1 MAEAS
6 GNNNPRAQHASQP
19 VGKSNNP
26 RHSQPVG
33 QGSASASQ
41 PLGPTNNPRHSQ
53 PVGKSNNPRHSQPVG
68 GSNNPRHSQPVG
80 SNNPRHSQP
89 LNSQPLMGGTTG
101 YAPVLPAGAEPNPY
115 SRGATADDY
124 ARDRRRKK
132 RRRVLLG
139 VLAFLLVGALG
150 ATGAAWAYIS
160 GIEQEMNEDIT
171 PEVVEALEPPAQYD
185 GGTFYMLLMGTD
197 KSAKREQSAQY
208 AGDTFRSDSMILT
221 RVDPQNKKVT
231 MVSMHRDTEIEIDGY
246 GLQKLNASYAIGGPA
261 LAIKTV
267 SQMAGVPISHY
278 AEINFDGFE
287 EVVDALGGVEVDVPM
302 EINDDE
308 AGGHV
313 DAGLQTLSGEEAL
326 ILCRSRH
333 SYDEYGDGDRY
344 RAANQRLVLGAI
356 AKKILSSDLTTMTN
370 TISTLSQYVTTDF
383 KVGDIVALATSMQG
397 IDPSTD
403 IYSAME
409 PTISEYKNDTW
420 YEKLDVSAWN
430 TMMGRVR
437 EGLPPTET
445 DEVDELNGTVLA
457 SVGDGAGAASD
468 AEGVE
473 TPGGVRQTFGETRTG
488 IVTIKNGNGINGVG
502 AEALERIKPLGY
514 TADASNAN
522 SFSYEETVVVFDT
535 PDQRVYAE
543 ELIDALGCGR
553 AVQNTNNEYV
563 YDGDFLIL
571 IGSDWQ

>member
-1 MAEAS
+1 M
-6 GNNNPRAQHASQP
+6 SQNSP
-19 VGKSNNP
+19 S
-26 RHSQPVG
+26 
-33 QGSASASQ
+33 SASYSGRRGAS
-41 PLGPTNNPRHSQ
+41 
-53 PVGKSNNPRHSQPVG
+53 
-68 GSNNPRHSQPVG
+68 
-80 SNNPRHSQP
+80 
-89 LNSQPLMGGTTG
+89 
-101 YAPVLPAGAEPNPY
+101 YGATSASFGEERLSNPY
-115 SRGATADDY
+115 SRRVTQADY
-124 ARDRRRKK
+124 TRQRKK
-132 RRRVLLG
+132 KKRKTIALVALAVVLVLVLG
-139 VLAFLLVGALG
+139 GAGVAFAYLQTINSNLHKGVTEELKGALVD
-150 ATGAAWAYIS
+150 T
-160 GIEQEMNEDIT
+160 
-171 PEVVEALEPPAQYD
+171 QYAGD
-185 GGTFYMLLMGTD
+185 PFYMLLMGTD
-197 KSAKREQSAQY
+197 KSAAREQSTQY

-231 MVSMHRDTEIEIDGY
+231 MVSMHRDTEIEIEGY

-287 EVVDALGGVEVDVPM
+287 DVVDALGGVEVDVPM

-313 DAGLQTLSGEEAL
+313 DAGEQTLSGEEAL

-356 AKKILSSDLTTMTN
+356 AKKILSADPATMAN
-370 TISTLSQYVTTDF
+370 TISALSQYITTDF

-397 IDPSTD
+397 IDPSKD

-420 YEKLDVSAWN
+420 YEQLDVAAWN

-437 EGLPPTET
+437 EGLPPTEA

-457 SVGDGAGAASD
+457 SVGDGKAAASD
-468 AEGVE
+468 SEGVRGANG
-473 TPGGVRQTFGETRTG
+473 TQRQTFGETRTG

-553 AVQNTNNEYV
+553 AVQNTDGEYV

>member
-1 MAEAS
+1 
-6 GNNNPRAQHASQP
+6 
-19 VGKSNNP
+19 
-26 RHSQPVG
+26 
-33 QGSASASQ
+33 
-41 PLGPTNNPRHSQ
+41 
-53 PVGKSNNPRHSQPVG
+53 
-68 GSNNPRHSQPVG
+68 
-80 SNNPRHSQP
+80 
-89 LNSQPLMGGTTG
+89 
-101 YAPVLPAGAEPNPY
+101 
-115 SRGATADDY
+115 
-124 ARDRRRKK
+124 
-132 RRRVLLG
+132 
-139 VLAFLLVGALG
+139 
-150 ATGAAWAYIS
+150 
-160 GIEQEMNEDIT
+160 
-171 PEVVEALEPPAQYD
+171 
-185 GGTFYMLLMGTD
+185 
-197 KSAKREQSAQY
+197 
-208 AGDTFRSDSMILT
+208 MILT

-231 MVSMHRDTEIEIDGY
+231 MVSMHRDTEIEIEGY

-313 DAGLQTLSGEEAL
+313 DAGEQTLTGEEAL

-356 AKKILSSDLTTMTN
+356 AKKILSADPATMAN
-370 TISTLSQYVTTDF
+370 TISALSQYITTDF

-397 IDPSTD
+397 IDPSKD

-420 YEKLDVSAWN
+420 YEQLDVAAWN

-437 EGLPPTET
+437 EGLPPTEARRGGRA
-445 DEVDELNGTVLA
+445 ERHRARQRRRRGQA
-457 SVGDGAGAASD
+457 AASD
-468 AEGVE
+468 REGVQGANG
-473 TPGGVRQTFGETRTG
+473 TQRQTFGETRTG

-553 AVQNTNNEYV
+553 AVQNTDGEYV

>member
-1 MAEAS
+1 MAPCHGTGNTKARPPRMTETS
-6 GNNNPRAQHASQP
+6 GSNNPRAQHASQP
-19 VGKSNNP
+19 VGQTNNP

-33 QGSASASQ
+33 Q
-41 PLGPTNNPRHSQ
+41 TNNPRHSQ
-53 PVGKSNNPRHSQPVG
+53 PLSQSHNPRLSQPVAPKQQALSG
-68 GSNNPRHSQPVG
+68 ATLGATPGLPVG
-80 SNNPRHSQP
+80 D
-89 LNSQPLMGGTTG
+89 
-101 YAPVLPAGAEPNPY
+101 NPY
-115 SRGATADDY
+115 SRGAAGDDY

-132 RRRVLLG
+132 RNRILVAVLAIVLVGVLG
-139 VLAFLLVGALG
+139 VGGVAF
-150 ATGAAWAYIS
+150 ATYGYVS
-160 GIEQEMNEDIT
+160 KLDTNMNEDVT
-171 PEVVEALEPPAQYD
+171 PEVKEALQPVPSYE
-185 GGTFYMLLMGTD
+185 GGTFYMLLLGTD
-197 KSAKREQSAQY
+197 KSEARSESTQY
-208 AGDTFRSDSMILT
+208 AGDTFRSDSMILA

-231 MVSMHRDTEIEIDGY
+231 MVSLHRDTEVEIEGN
-246 GLQKLNASYAIGGPA
+246 GVQKLNAAYAIGGPA

-287 EVVDALGGVEVDVPM
+287 EVVDALGGVTVDVPM
-302 EINDDE
+302 EIDDDE
-308 AGGHV
+308 AGGYV
-313 DAGLQTLSGEEAL
+313 PAGEQNLTGEQAL

-356 AKKILSSDLTTMTN
+356 AKKVLSSDIG
-370 TISTLSQYVTTDF
+370 TITKSVETLSQYVTTDF
-383 KVGDIVALATSMQG
+383 TVSDIIALAGSMQG

-409 PTISEYKNDTW
+409 PTESEYRNDTW
-420 YEKLDVSAWN
+420 YEKLDTAAWQK
-430 TMMGRVR
+430 MMNRVR
-437 EGLPPTET
+437 EGLPPTEE
-445 DEVDELNGTVLA
+445 DEIDELNGTVLA
-457 SVGDGAGAASD
+457 SVGDGTPASSD
-468 AEGVE
+468 SEGVQ
-473 TPGGVRQTFGETRTG
+473 GVDGTRKTFGESRTG

-553 AVQNTNNEYV
+553 AVQNTNGEYM
-563 YDGDFLIL
+563 YEGDFLIL

>member
-1 MAEAS
+1 MAETP
-6 GNNNPRAQHASQP
+6 GKNNPRAQHASQP

-33 QGSASASQ
+33 ANNPRNSQ
-41 PLGPTNNPRHSQ
+41 PIGKVTNNPRHSQ
-53 PVGKSNNPRHSQPVG
+53 PV

-89 LNSQPLMGGTTG
+89 LPKQPALEGTV
-101 YAPVLPAGAEPNPY
+101 ADAMPVLPPMAEPNPY
-115 SRGATADDY
+115 SRGATGDDY
-124 ARDRRRKK
+124 AKDRRRKK
-132 RRRVLLG
+132 RKRILLG
-139 VLAFLLVGALG
+139 VLAFVLVGVLG

-171 PEVVEALEPPAQYD
+171 PEVVEALEAPAEYD

-197 KSAKREQSAQY
+197 KSAAREQSTQY

-231 MVSMHRDTEIEIDGY
+231 MVSMHRDTEIEIEGY

-313 DAGLQTLSGEEAL
+313 DAGEQTLTGEEAL

-344 RAANQRLVLGAI
+344 RAANQRLVLGA
-356 AKKILSSDLTTMTN
+356 
-370 TISTLSQYVTTDF
+370 
-383 KVGDIVALATSMQG
+383 
-397 IDPSTD
+397 
-403 IYSAME
+403 
-409 PTISEYKNDTW
+409 
-420 YEKLDVSAWN
+420 
-430 TMMGRVR
+430 
-437 EGLPPTET
+437 
-445 DEVDELNGTVLA
+445 NGTQ
-457 SVGDGAGAASD
+457 
-468 AEGVE
+468 
-473 TPGGVRQTFGETRTG
+473 RQTFGETRTG

-553 AVQNTNNEYV
+553 AVQNTDGEYV

>member
-1 MAEAS
+1 MS
-6 GNNNPRAQHASQP
+6 VIS
-19 VGKSNNP
+19 
-26 RHSQPVG
+26 
-33 QGSASASQ
+33 
-41 PLGPTNNPRHSQ
+41 PLS
-53 PVGKSNNPRHSQPVG
+53 
-68 GSNNPRHSQPVG
+68 
-80 SNNPRHSQP
+80 
-89 LNSQPLMGGTTG
+89 
-101 YAPVLPAGAEPNPY
+101 EPNPY
-115 SRGATADDY
+115 SRGATGDDY
-124 ARDRRRKK
+124 AKDRRRKK
-132 RRRVLLG
+132 RRHIALG
-139 VLAFLLVGALG
+139 VLAFVLVGILG
-150 ATGAAWAYIS
+150 AAGVAWAYIS
-160 GIEQEMNEDIT
+160 GIEKEMNEDIT
-171 PEVVEALEPPAQYD
+171 PEVVEALEAPAEYD

-197 KSAKREQSAQY
+197 GSAARSKTAQY
-208 AGDTFRSDSMILT
+208 AGDNFRSDSMILT

-231 MVSMHRDTEIEIDGY
+231 MVSMHRDTEIEIEGY

-313 DAGLQTLSGEEAL
+313 DAGKHTLTGKEAL

-356 AKKILSSDLTTMTN
+356 AKKILAADPATMAN
-370 TISTLSQYVTTDF
+370 TISALSQYITTDF

-397 IDPSTD
+397 IDPSKD

-420 YEKLDVSAWN
+420 YEQLDVDAWN

-437 EGLPPTET
+437 EGLPPTAEE
-445 DEVDELNGTVLA
+445 EVDELNGTVLA
-457 SVGDGAGAASD
+457 SVGDGSGAASD
-468 AEGVE
+468 SEGLEGAEGAA
-473 TPGGVRQTFGETRTG
+473 GSAQRQTFGETRTG

-553 AVQNTNNEYV
+553 AVQNTDGEYV